1 MEKELEISGKN
12 IEEAISLGLEQLKCT
27 KDDVEI
33 KILDEGTKGLFGLM
47 GAKPAK
53 VLLTLK
59 DNAKDDTSLNSSAS
73 SDGSSEKIEKKDE
86 RNRSL
91 ENVNFALACKN
102 AQEYVTKIVSLM
114 NIKVESIRVSCDD
127 VSVNVD
133 VESDSGSLLIG
144 KGGQCLTSLE
154 YIVQL
159 MLNNNPETR
168 VKVNIDTGGYRQ
180 KQYAKLKS
188 LAEKAMYFVR
198 KTGRTYMFEAMPAK
212 DRRFI
217 HTYFE
222 KFGEF
227 ETFSEGEGSLRRVG
241 VKLLGQAD

>member
-12 IEEAISLGLEQLKCT
+12 IEEAISLGLKQLNCT
-27 KDDVEI
+27 KDDVDI
-33 KILDEGTKGLFGLM
+33 KILDEGTTGLFGLM

-59 DNAKDDTSLNSSAS
+59 DSFVS
-73 SDGSSEKIEKKDE
+73 SDSADSSSNSSSEKIEKKDE
-86 RNRSL
+86 RNRSM

-114 NIKVESIRVSCDD
+114 NIKIENIKVSCDD
-127 VSVNVD
+127 VSINID

-159 MLNNNPETR
+159 MLNNNSETR

-180 KQYAKLKS
+180 KQYAKLKM

-198 KTGRTYMFEAMPAK
+198 KTGKTYMFEAMPAK
-212 DRRFI
+212 DRRYI
-217 HTYFE
+217 HTFFE

-241 VKLLGQAD
+241 VKLLGQQD

>member
-1 MEKELEISGKN
+1 MKELEISGKN
-12 IEEAISLGLEQLKCT
+12 IEEAISLGLKQLNCT
-27 KDDVEI
+27 KEDVDI
-33 KILDEGTKGLFGLM
+33 KILDEGTTGLFGLM

-59 DNAKDDTSLNSSAS
+59 NDSVVSNSENSSADS
-73 SDGSSEKIEKKDE
+73 TSEKIEKKDE
-86 RNRSL
+86 RNRNL

-127 VSVNVD
+127 ASVNVD

-180 KQYAKLKS
+180 KQYAKLKM

-198 KTGRTYMFEAMPAK
+198 KTGKTYMFEAMPAK
-212 DRRFI
+212 DRRYI
-217 HTYFE
+217 HTFFE
-222 KFGEF
+222 KLGEF

-241 VKLLGQAD
+241 VKLLGQTE

>member
-1 MEKELEISGKN
+1 MKELEISGKN
-12 IEEAISLGLEQLKCT
+12 IEEAISSGLQQLGCT

-47 GAKPAK
+47 GSKPAK
-53 VLLTLK
+53 VLLTVK
-59 DNAKDDTSLNSSAS
+59 DEGIVSKLSSADDS
-73 SDGSSEKIEKKDE
+73 PEKIIKKDE

-91 ENVNFALACKN
+91 ENVNFALACKT
-102 AQEYVTKIVSLM
+102 AQEYVTKIISLM

-127 VSVNVD
+127 IAVNVE

-168 VKVNIDTGGYRQ
+168 IKVNIDTGGYRQ
-180 KQYAKLKS
+180 KQQIKLKN
-188 LAEKAMYFVR
+188 LAERAMYFVR
-198 KTGRTYMFEAMPAK
+198 KTGRPYRFEAMSAK
-212 DRRFI
+212 DRRYI
-217 HTYFE
+217 HTFFE
-222 KFGEF
+222 KFDEF

-241 VKLLGQAD
+241 VKLLGQND

>member
-1 MEKELEISGKN
+1 MKELEISGKN
-12 IEEAISLGLEQLKCT
+12 IEEAISLGLAQLNCT
-27 KDDVEI
+27 KDDVDI

-47 GAKPAK
+47 GSKPAK

-59 DNAKDDTSLNSSAS
+59 KTVPVPESADSS
-73 SDGSSEKIEKKDE
+73 SDTDSAPASEKKDE

-91 ENVNFALACKN
+91 ENVNFAIACKN

-114 NIKVESIRVSCDD
+114 NIKVEKVRVSCDD
-127 VSVNVD
+127 VSVNVE

-144 KGGQCLTSLE
+144 KGGQCLSSLE

-168 VKVNIDTGGYRQ
+168 VKVNVDTGGYRQ
-180 KQYAKLKS
+180 KQYARLTA
-188 LAEKAMYFVR
+188 LAERAMYIVR
-198 KTGRTYMFEAMPAK
+198 KTGRPYRFEAMPAK
-212 DRRFI
+212 ERRFI
-217 HTYFE
+217 HTFFE

-227 ETFSEGEGSLRRVG
+227 ETFSEGEGSLRKVG
-241 VKLLGQAD
+241 VKLLGQND